1 MHAQSAAARWRQQGV
16 SQVSPT
22 QLRSI
27 SNSKRSSSRMKKKK
41 KAERERGRELW
52 RAQSKQ
58 LLEQHLDGTRM
69 EWQPDL
75 CSPVAQAW
83 ADMRNTLES
92 NERKQHQQNYYNL
105 CIPFLFLFSV
115 FCLFFSAVCVC
126 ECALAGP
133 FNLWHALGSP
143 VYPCYARAKHS
154 GAHVGKILRH
164 WISNNFI
171 NAT

>member
-16 SQVSPT
+16 SQVSPA

-27 SNSKRSSSRMKKKK
+27 SNSKRSSSRMKTKKKK
-41 KAERERGRELW
+41 KAAREGGEKRREL

-83 ADMRNTLES
+83 ADMRNTLER

-115 FCLFFSAVCVC
+115 FCLFFSCVCVC
-126 ECALAGP
+126 ESVPWPDHSICGMHSARLSIRIM
-133 FNLWHALGSP
+133 LGQST
-143 VYPCYARAKHS
+143 
-154 GAHVGKILRH
+154 VGRMLEKYRI
-164 WISNNFI
+164 I
-171 NAT
+171 

>member
-16 SQVSPT
+16 SQVSPA

-27 SNSKRSSSRMKKKK
+27 SNSKRSSSRMKTKKKK
-41 KAERERGRELW
+41 KAAREGGEKRREL

-83 ADMRNTLES
+83 ADMRNTLER

-105 CIPFLFLFSV
+105 CIPFLLLFSV

-126 ECALAGP
+126 VRVCLGRTIQSAACTRLACLSVLCLGKAQWGECWK
-133 FNLWHALGSP
+133 NT
-143 VYPCYARAKHS
+143 
-154 GAHVGKILRH
+154 I
-164 WISNNFI
+164 
-171 NAT
+171 